1 MICGGLL
8 VSCCMIGILGCS
20 GLRTLPEISEPIDS
34 VIQPLPDQIALIF
47 QSLELTELPSTETV
61 SGWKEIKSI
70 PFGSLEGK
78 PFQLDVYEES
88 KSDESLF
95 TIYNGILEVGDQ
107 TYLIRELSQS
117 ITESDQSHCTELS
130 VIHKL
135 FSGQER
141 YELIGSVP
149 LFANGPGRNLF
160 VVFDRI
166 ESKLLSF
173 EGWGAGNFMDLDA
186 DGMEEFIIEFPGL
199 HMSWPDLT
207 VIRAKDEGLEISSS
221 VVDAFGRKPGDFATL
236 KKDQSPPLIHFGN
249 IADENLSYDY
259 EYNKGV
265 LQAVGR

>member
-1 MICGGLL
+1 M
-8 VSCCMIGILGCS
+8 
-20 GLRTLPEISEPIDS
+20 PEVIETVDEVRPAMPDRISLAF
-34 VIQPLPDQIALIF
+34 QPLELI
-47 QSLELTELPSTETV
+47 ELPSTETAP
-61 SGWKEIKSI
+61 GWKEIKSI

-78 PFQLDVYEES
+78 PFQLDVYEEL

-95 TIYNGILEVGDQ
+95 TIYNGILKVGDQ
-107 TYLIRELSQS
+107 TYLIREISQS
-117 ITESDQSHCTELS
+117 ITESGLSHCTELC
-130 VIHKL
+130 VIQKL

-160 VVFDRI
+160 VVFDRT
-166 ESKLLSF
+166 ESTLLSF

-236 KKDQSPPLIHFGN
+236 NKDQSPPRIRVGN

-259 EYNKGV
+259 EYINGV
-265 LQAVGR
+265 LQAVGG